1 MGTKKK
7 GRKQSGKKSV
17 KKRRGRFWRI
27 LLWIIGGYVAFSVLL
42 TLAYRWVNPPITPL
56 MVIRSLEGEPR
67 VKEWKDLSEIS
78 PKLVQAAVASED
90 NRFCGHHGF
99 DFSAIQRAIDH
110 NKKYNR
116 KQGTS
121 TISQQTAKN
130 VFLWP
135 GRSWI
140 RKGFEVYYT
149 FLIEHLWGK
158 ERIMEVYLNVIEMGH
173 GIYGAEA
180 AAQHY
185 FHCSAKRLNARQAA
199 LITACYPN
207 PRRWSPA
214 KPTSYI
220 QGKAATIQRLMPKM
234 GRISFEKENLE
245 KARERYLKAEEKRI
259 EKNDGKRLK
268 WN

>member
-116 KQGTS
+116 KRTTQMLKYIVQGFIYTK
-121 TISQQTAKN
+121 TIL
-130 VFLWP
+130 F
-135 GRSWI
+135 G
-140 RKGFEVYYT
+140 
-149 FLIEHLWGK
+149 
-158 ERIMEVYLNVIEMGH
+158 M
-173 GIYGAEA
+173 
-180 AAQHY
+180 
-185 FHCSAKRLNARQAA
+185 
-199 LITACYPN
+199 
-207 PRRWSPA
+207 
-214 KPTSYI
+214 
-220 QGKAATIQRLMPKM
+220 
-234 GRISFEKENLE
+234 
-245 KARERYLKAEEKRI
+245 RY
-259 EKNDGKRLK
+259 
-268 WN
+268 